1 MIDNLMHSFGL
12 QIENGIPIL
21 EWKGDKTDT
30 ELRDIQY
37 YLIEVPLCENVTV
50 LNGERLRLLD
60 LPKFKLKDYF
70 IKLRLNII
78 EFCSLQS
85 SMRQGS

>member
-37 YLIEVPLCENVTV
+37 YLIEVPLYENVTV
-50 LNGERLRLLD
+50 LKVKG
-60 LPKFKLKDYF
+60 
-70 IKLRLNII
+70 
-78 EFCSLQS
+78 
-85 SMRQGS
+85 